1 MINPLQKQILAILFA
16 GGDAVEISRVAQAV
30 ETEPE
35 MVVKWVPKLR
45 EALQES
51 GMPFELL
58 ELDGKLQL
66 CTAPEYAPVIQK
78 ALELRRNQPLSQ
90 AALEVL
96 AIVAYNQPVTR
107 SFVEQIRGGDSSGR
121 DALMPIKQRQIFCGV
136 SGWKTLG
143 SSRNCRLLKIRQKKL
158 LWKPQIWRNR
168 HDMGPAGTG
177 PFGWAVGGALAGGSP
192 LAQCKPSPYYSALA
206 VFEGTGIPAA

>member
-35 MVVKWVPKLR
+35 MVVKWVP
-45 EALQES
+45 
-51 GMPFELL
+51 MPFELL

-107 SFVEQIRGGDSSGR
+107 SFVEQIRGVDSSGVVTSLEEKGLVE
-121 DALMPIKQRQIFCGV
+121 DAGRLELPGRPIAYKPTAHFLRCFGLDNNGQ
-136 SGWKTLG
+136 LP
-143 SSRNCRLLKIRQKKL
+143 KL
-158 LWKPQIWRNR
+158 P
-168 HDMGPAGTG
+168 PAKNTAEETSLETTDLEE
-177 PFGWAVGGALAGGSP
+177 P
-192 LAQCKPSPYYSALA
+192 
-206 VFEGTGIPAA
+206 T

>member
-107 SFVEQIRGGDSSGR
+107 SFVEQIRGVDSSGVVTSLEEKGLVEEAGR
-121 DALMPIKQRQIFCGV
+121 LELPGRPIAY
-136 SGWKTLG
+136 KTTANFLRCFG
-143 SSRNCRLLKIRQKKL
+143 LENIGHLQKL
-158 LWKPQIWRNR
+158 P
-168 HDMGPAGTG
+168 PAKNTAEETSLETTDLEE
-177 PFGWAVGGALAGGSP
+177 P
-192 LAQCKPSPYYSALA
+192 
-206 VFEGTGIPAA
+206 T

>member
-58 ELDGKLQL
+58 ELDGKLQ
-66 CTAPEYAPVIQK
+66 
-78 ALELRRNQPLSQ
+78 
-90 AALEVL
+90 
-96 AIVAYNQPVTR
+96 R
-107 SFVEQIRGGDSSGR
+107 SEERRGG
-121 DALMPIKQRQIFCGV
+121 KV
-136 SGWKTLG
+136 
-143 SSRNCRLLKIRQKKL
+143 CRL
-158 LWKPQIWRNR
+158 
-168 HDMGPAGTG
+168 
-177 PFGWAVGGALAGGSP
+177 
-192 LAQCKPSPYYSALA
+192 
-206 VFEGTGIPAA
+206 